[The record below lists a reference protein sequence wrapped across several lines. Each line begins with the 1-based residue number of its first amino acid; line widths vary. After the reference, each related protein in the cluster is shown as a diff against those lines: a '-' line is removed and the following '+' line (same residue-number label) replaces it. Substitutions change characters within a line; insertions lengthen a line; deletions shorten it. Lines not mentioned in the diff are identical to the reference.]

1 VNLYSIQIHKIE
13 EAAMTQQWL
22 YASNEADPSI
32 YQQGKYLY
40 DAYTH
45 RCLYYRSGSCIYPVA
60 GRGSAFYVVGKWL
73 YEASSHVAKF
83 YYAEDKI
90 VHR

>member
-1 VNLYSIQIHKIE
+1 
-13 EAAMTQQWL
+13 MTQQWL

-83 YYAEDKI
+83 YYAEDKAI
-90 VHR
+90 HR